1 LHGECSVPKAIAAS
15 AQTTNCAGLVRG
27 KNGALGLR
35 YPQDAFDAAWKVIN
49 PQTAPPS
56 DFQGDQMFKI
66 ENLPFGT
73 SQQMITAWAEAN
85 NWKCKPFRA
94 LGPTSWMVKADA
106 GPPSGLLMFNTSP
119 LLIRTIQPRDAKKN
133 RLVLGPRQQAVQPAG
148 TEADPWTHNDPW
160 ATWQPARTP
169 KPATAP
175 VARTLEGPIEAKF
188 DSQEQKISAIRSE
201 LDALAKKQDQH
212 VKAVQEEFVIAQQRE
227 KEEFAKVHYG
237 MKKIQSD
244 LDQNLA
250 NTMKQH
256 SQAMEQQFR
265 DLKTL
270 FQQSQKR
277 SKPDAADESM
287 E

>member
-1 LHGECSVPKAIAAS
+1 
-15 AQTTNCAGLVRG
+15 
-27 KNGALGLR
+27 
-35 YPQDAFDAAWKVIN
+35 
-49 PQTAPPS
+49 
-56 DFQGDQMFKI
+56 M
-66 ENLPFGT
+66 
-73 SQQMITAWAEAN
+73 
-85 NWKCKPFRA
+85 
-94 LGPTSWMVKADA
+94 
-106 GPPSGLLMFNTSP
+106 
-119 LLIRTIQPRDAKKN
+119 
-133 RLVLGPRQQAVQPAG
+133 
-148 TEADPWTHNDPW
+148 
-160 ATWQPARTP
+160 
-169 KPATAP
+169 
-175 VARTLEGPIEAKF
+175 EGPIEAKF